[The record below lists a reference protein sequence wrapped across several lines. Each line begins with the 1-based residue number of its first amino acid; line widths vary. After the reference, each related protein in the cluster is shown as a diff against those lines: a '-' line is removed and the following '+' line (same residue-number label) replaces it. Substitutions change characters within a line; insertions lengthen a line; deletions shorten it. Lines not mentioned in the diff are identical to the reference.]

1 MSALT
6 FVFSSVIL
14 IMENKIV
21 LYKSPSGNIDLRVSF
36 DGKTVWLSQKQMAE
50 LFGKNIPT
58 INEHIKNIFN
68 TGELVENSVIRKF
81 RITADD
87 GKEYL
92 TNFYNLDMIISVGYR
107 VNSIQGT
114 QFRIWATDV
123 LKEYLVKGFVIN
135 KKRILQQKKI
145 IEEFKESVDF
155 ITSKSK
161 LTQLKS
167 ETESLLDLISNYTN
181 SIYLLTKYDENK
193 LNLNGLNKKIKYE
206 LTYDEVKRFIEQIKI
221 NYSGKLSDIFGREN
235 GHSLKSIV
243 GAISQTFD
251 GKYLYRSIEEQSAN
265 LLYMIIKDH
274 PFIDGNKRVGSTLFV
289 YFLNQNGILKNEN
302 GVNKISDKALVALA
316 LLIAV
321 SNPKEKDNLIKLV
334 VNLIK

>member
-1 MSALT
+1 
-6 FVFSSVIL
+6 
-14 IMENKIV
+14 MENKIV
-21 LYKSPSGNIDLRVSF
+21 LYKSLKGNIDLRVSF

-50 LFGKNIPT
+50 LFGKDLRT
-58 INEHIKNIFN
+58 INEHISNIFIEN
-68 TGELVENSVIRKF
+68 ELVKKSVIRKF

-87 GKEYL
+87 GKSYL
-92 TNFYNLDMIISVGYR
+92 TNFYNLDVIISVGYR
-107 VNSIQGT
+107 VKSIQGT

-123 LKEYLVKGFVIN
+123 LKKYLVKGYVIN

-193 LNLNGLNKKIKYE
+193 LNLNGLSKNIKYE
-206 LTYDEVKRFIEQIKI
+206 LTYDEAKRFIEQIRI

-235 GHSLKSIV
+235 GHGLKSII

-251 GKYLYRSIEEQSAN
+251 GKYLYKSIEEQAAN
-265 LLYMIIKDH
+265 LLYMVIKDH

-289 YFLNQNGILKNEN
+289 YFLNQNRILRTES
-302 GVNKISDKALVALA
+302 GENKISDKALVALA
-316 LLIAV
+316 LLIAI
-321 SNPKEKDNLIKLV
+321 SNPSEKENLIKLV